1 MKRIVLI
8 IGLALL
14 GAPLLASAGRVF
26 VGVGVGVGYPYGY
39 GYGPYYS
46 PYYYPYYPYYYAP
59 PEVVYQPPVATV
71 TQPPAAYWYY
81 CPPAKAYFPYV
92 KECPVSWEAVP
103 AAKAPPRQAA
113 AAPAPSGR
121 VTYTLG
127 DVLFETAKSDLE
139 PAATATLDGLV
150 ASLNKEPNS
159 HIVIEGYT
167 DNAGKRDY
175 NRELSQ
181 RRADAVMQYLIAH
194 GIAADRLTAVGKG
207 ESSPVASN
215 ATADGRRQNRR
226 VNIVVG

>member
-1 MKRIVLI
+1 MKRIVLM

-14 GAPLLASAGRVF
+14 GAPLLASAARVY
-26 VGVGVGVGYPYGY
+26 VGVGVGYPYY
-39 GYGPYYS
+39 GYG
-46 PYYYPYYPYYYAP
+46 YYPYYPGYYYAP
-59 PEVVYQPPVATV
+59 PEVVYQPPVVTV
-71 TQPPAAYWYY
+71 TQAPAAYWYY
-81 CPPAKAYFPYV
+81 CPPARAYFPYV
-92 KECPVSWEAVP
+92 QVCPSGWEAVP
-103 AAKAPPRQAA
+103 ATKAPPRQAG
-113 AAPAPSGR
+113 APPVQAQMPAGK

-127 DVLFETAKSDLE
+127 DVLFQTAKSDLE
-139 PAATATLDGLV
+139 PAAVATLDGLI
-150 ASLNKEPNS
+150 ASLGKDPGS

-167 DNAGKRDY
+167 DSAGKPAY
-175 NRELSQ
+175 NRDLSQ